1 MTQQLFTT
9 NQKINLFEY
18 FGVEVFFLSSDFQP
32 LVVYGEFQSRKSKI
46 IIQLE
51 NGVYSHLTLMTV
63 DDCEQLDDKELD
75 KFKKVVSN
83 NLTEIIKS
91 WTNHYIYHRN
101 IPFEKISKPII

>member
-1 MTQQLFTT
+1 MTQQSFTT

-18 FGVEVFFLSSDFQP
+18 FGVEVFFLCSDFQP
-32 LVVYGEFQSRKSKI
+32 LVVYGGFQSRKSKI

-63 DDCEQLDDKELD
+63 DDCEPLDDKELD

-83 NLTEIIKS
+83 NLTEIIRS
-91 WTNHYIYHRN
+91 WTNHFVYHKE
-101 IPFEKISKPII
+101 IQFEKIIKPII

>member
-1 MTQQLFTT
+1 MTQQSFTT

-32 LVVYGEFQSRKSKI
+32 LVVYGGFQSRKSKI

-51 NGVYSHLTLMTV
+51 NGVFSHLTVMNV
-63 DDCEQLDDKELD
+63 DNYQPLDTKELD
-75 KFKKVVSN
+75 KFTKVVSN

-91 WTNHYIYHRN
+91 WTNHYINHKH